1 MRQRWIWEV
10 YMSLTVLSFKA
21 SSSVLSHFRDIGYLV
36 VENVDNSFLLLDVK
50 RDFITRQVFSRAIS

>member
-1 MRQRWIWEV
+1 
-10 YMSLTVLSFKA
+10 MSLTVLSFKA